1 MKAVLASRLDRAVM
15 PSHNAA
21 DALLDSIRI
30 PTLPASIQR
39 ISALLANQN
48 VSMAELAS
56 ALANDPPLTAKAL
69 KIANSVYY
77 GLREKTTSAQ
87 MAISV
92 LGLET
97 LASIVVQASVLQLYA
112 GTKDSEGFRV
122 QDFWKHSI
130 LTAQICE
137 VLAKKGRRREAD
149 LTPQGFYTCGL
160 LHDLGRIML
169 YDTLGEEYVALIQ
182 KSKSLDG
189 EIDLQETHV
198 LGLNHADVGA
208 VAAFMWRLPEP
219 IPTVIKYH
227 HRAGLR
233 ASDSHVVNVVA
244 CADEIANAVATDRTR
259 DTKGVLALVKTR
271 PAGLDPSA
279 LVEAIDG
286 ARASVG
292 TIEV

>member
-1 MKAVLASRLDRAVM
+1 M
-15 PSHNAA
+15 
-21 DALLDSIRI
+21 RI
-30 PTLPASIQR
+30 PTLPASVQR
-39 ISALLANQN
+39 ISTLLANQN
-48 VSMAELAS
+48 VSMAEIAT

-69 KIANSVYY
+69 KIANSVHY
-77 GLREKTTSAQ
+77 GLREKTTSVQ

-97 LASIVVQASVLQLYA
+97 LASIVVRASVVAMYA
-112 GTKDSEGFRV
+112 ATKDSVGFLV
-122 QDFWKHSI
+122 EDFWKHSI

-137 VLAKKGRRREAD
+137 ALAKKGRRRDAD
-149 LTPQGFYTCGL
+149 LTPQCFYTCGL
-160 LHDLGRIML
+160 LHDLGRIVL

-198 LGLNHADVGA
+198 LGLNHADIGA

-244 CADEIANAVATDRTR
+244 CADEIANAVATGTER
-259 DTKGVLALVKTR
+259 DAKSLLALVKTR
-271 PAGLDPSA
+271 PAGLDQS
-279 LVEAIDG
+279 LLLEVITG
-286 ARASVG
+286 ARMTVG
-292 TIEV
+292 AIEV